1 MTSCARW
8 PHGSAVPWP
17 SRLLVLVAATL
28 PLAPATSA
36 AAPADYP
43 VTIVAV
49 IAGKSAAI
57 EDSTLVGTA
66 GQLYRRSADGSWRRG
81 SGGGL
86 SADVR
91 AAIGAGDNLIAI
103 GAHTPVFRWQE
114 EAWHARPL
122 PDRGPA
128 AVSGP
133 GSSAAIAIGRH
144 VYVLQ
149 GDRWRRV
156 ATATGEIA
164 TLWAAGPAKI
174 WAADRSGGLV
184 RLAGARFAPL
194 RTGRP
199 AGERII
205 LLGGPSATELYA
217 LTSAGHLLWMRPAG
231 ATPVAPPAGAAGLRI
246 DAIGPAPGGL
256 LVAAVLPATG
266 SIGERTV
273 LLRAARGRMQLDS
286 DLPALRPGD
295 RAVALRGDA
304 DGGLL
309 VATRS
314 GRVILRR
321 GAEPWTERAVS
332 GALPATARS
341 FPHAAPA
348 HTR

>member
-8 PHGSAVPWP
+8 PRGSAVPWR
-17 SRLLVLVAATL
+17 SRLLLLAAAL
-28 PLAPATSA
+28 PLAPA
-36 AAPADYP
+36 PATAGPDDYP

-49 IAGKSAAI
+49 VPGKSAAI
-57 EDSTLVGTA
+57 EDSTLVGSA
-66 GQLYRRSADGSWRRG
+66 GQLYRRSPDGSWRR
-81 SGGGL
+81 SAGGGL
-86 SADVR
+86 SVDVR
-91 AAIGAGDNLIAI
+91 ATIGAGGNLIAV
-103 GAHTPVFRWQE
+103 GAHTPVFQWQKD
-114 EAWHARPL
+114 AWHARPL

-128 AVSGP
+128 AVPGP

-144 VYVLQ
+144 VYYLQ

-156 ATATGEIA
+156 ASTASEIA

-199 AGERII
+199 AGERIV
-205 LLGGPSATELYA
+205 LLGGPGATELYA
-217 LTSAGHLLWMRPAG
+217 LTSAGNLLWLRPAG
-231 ATPVAPPAGAAGLRI
+231 AAPVVPPADAAGLRI

-286 DLPALRPGD
+286 DLPALRAGD

-304 DGGLL
+304 GGGLL

-321 GAEPWTERAVS
+321 GAEPWTDHGVS
-332 GALPATARS
+332 GALPGDARS